1 MAQTGSRSGYPVFTA
16 RAAFLDHACGT
27 MQGESGCMAMN
38 TFLDHFGLI
47 LGLVIAALIAEHA
60 NIGERY

>member
-1 MAQTGSRSGYPVFTA
+1 
-16 RAAFLDHACGT
+16 